1 MTDNLYL
8 PDTAPKT
15 FALEVVHKLRSGGF
29 EAVWAGGC
37 VRDALLGIAPKD
49 YDIATSAHPDDVIRL
64 FGKRR
69 TVSVGAS
76 FGVVVVL
83 GRQKS
88 AGQVE
93 VATFRSDGN
102 YSDGRRP
109 DSIEFCSAEEDARR
123 RDFTINGMFYDPL
136 AGSIIDYVGGQ
147 RDLEHGV
154 IRAIGNAEERFAED
168 KLRMLR
174 ATRFAARFEFFLDEH
189 TADAIRRRAS
199 DLTKISIERVTQE
212 LRHMFAHGSRHL
224 AFELLEDTS
233 LFAVI
238 FPTTT
243 DEGGTAAR
251 RILPFLSQPAFEPAL
266 AAVLQE
272 RLDLTSDHHKSR
284 TSRIDEACREFRFS
298 NEETSTICWLCD
310 VFHRCRNPSQL
321 PLHEL
326 KPLLADSRQPLLL
339 DLIGAGVAAGQRP
352 QCDIEFLQTYLA
364 KTATEVLAPPT
375 LITGLDLKFLGMK
388 DSPDFGAILRLI
400 RNEQLDEV
408 ITTREEAIARVRGL
422 M

>member
-49 YDIATSAHPDDVIRL
+49 YDVATSAHPDDVIRL

-76 FGVVVVL
+76 FGVIVVL
-83 GRQKS
+83 GQQKS
-88 AGQVE
+88 DGQVE
-93 VATFRSDGN
+93 VATFRADGN

-136 AGSIIDYVGGQ
+136 TGSIIDYVGGQ

-174 ATRFAARFEFFLDEH
+174 AARFAARFAFFLDER

-212 LRHMFAHGSRHL
+212 LRHMFAHSSRHL

-251 RILPFLSQPAFEPAL
+251 QILPFLSQPTFEPAL
-266 AAVLQE
+266 AAVLRE
-272 RLDLTSDHHKSR
+272 RLDLTADHHKSR
-284 TSRIDEACREFRFS
+284 TSRIDKACREFRFS
-298 NEETSTICWLCD
+298 NEETSAICWLCD
-310 VFHRCRNPSQL
+310 AFHRCRNPSQL

-339 DLIGAGVAAGQRP
+339 DLIGAGVAAEQRP

-364 KTATEVLAPPT
+364 KTATELLAPPT